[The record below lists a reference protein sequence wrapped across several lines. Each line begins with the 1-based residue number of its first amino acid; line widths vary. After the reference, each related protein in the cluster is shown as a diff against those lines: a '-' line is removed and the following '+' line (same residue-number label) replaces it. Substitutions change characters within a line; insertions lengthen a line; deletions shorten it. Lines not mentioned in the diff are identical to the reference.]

1 MKSKKWWLLALS
13 LLAVMVV
20 LVKVDLSPKVE
31 SDFFF
36 STDDPQLATSA
47 EIDKLFPASS
57 QLFLR
62 VAGEVHAADYQASI
76 GTLTQRLQGVPGVE
90 GVYSLTS
97 GPKTAAGAFTSPFW
111 SRLLVAQPAA
121 GGEPAATNLVVSLQ
135 GEAAA
140 KTVRAVEEAVAMA
153 GASQPEGKVEI
164 SGVPYV
170 VELVRRYLLRDL
182 KTFSAVA
189 ILLFGLM
196 VGLLFRSPWIVAG
209 TLATC
214 LVACAATLAI
224 LALFAVPIGVLTAN
238 LVTIV
243 FVLTLSHIVFLTSN
257 WRRIAGEG
265 TDDEGTGGD
274 AVREAMRRTFEASF
288 WSMATTLLGFL
299 SLLFAAAKPMRELGI
314 SGAVGALVAI
324 LVAYGLYPFFL
335 RGLSPVALSATAPPA
350 GSGASVVAGHRR
362 LALAVVLLCLLAG
375 LGIGRLNTDPGLL
388 SFFKPGSELR
398 QGLEAIDRD
407 GGSSPLSI
415 VVADP
420 AGERIDNPE
429 VVAKLDAL
437 QAAFEADPATG
448 VVLSASPLLAEARAS
463 SPFAALLPAQGLLDL
478 LSGPAFQ
485 GAALA
490 FVTPERTQANFIL
503 RMREGDRPERR
514 EEVLGR
520 LREAVESA
528 GLEVRLMGGLYELQ
542 GKLSGLVARSL
553 ATGLGGLLV
562 LFVLIAARVSRRLRT
577 TLVMVA
583 GLVLIP
589 LALLGAM
596 GWLRLP
602 LDIISSPAANI
613 AIALG
618 VDSMIHLATAARRHR
633 LAGLSLAAAWAQ
645 GRREM
650 ARPVL
655 GATLVVASGFGIFAL
670 SSFPPTQ
677 RFGIAVVLGTVAAA
691 AVTLSVLPWGAA
703 KGGAVSG

>member
-1 MKSKKWWLLALS
+1 MKLKWLLVTLAA
-13 LLAVMVV
+13 LAVTAV
-20 LVKVDLSPKVE
+20 LVGVDLSPKVE

-36 STDDPQLATSA
+36 STDDPQLATSS
-47 EIDKLFPASS
+47 EIEGLFPSNP

-62 VAGEVHAADYQASI
+62 AAGEVHSADYLASVAA
-76 GTLTQRLQGVPGVE
+76 LTQSLQELPGVS

-97 GPKTAAGAFTSPFW
+97 GPSTPQAAFSSPFW
-111 SRLLVAQPAA
+111 SRLLVAQTAEGTDPT
-121 GGEPAATNLVVSLQ
+121 ATNLVVSLNAE
-135 GEAAA
+135 GTPDA
-140 KTVRAVEEAVAMA
+140 VRAVERQVAAA
-153 GASQPEGKVEI
+153 GSPLVAGGVEM

-182 KTFSAVA
+182 KIFSAVA
-189 ILLFGLM
+189 IILFGLM

-224 LALFAVPIGVLTAN
+224 LAFFAVPIGVLTAN

-257 WRRIAGEG
+257 WRRIAAGQQ
-265 TDDEGTGGD
+265 GGP
-274 AVREAMRRTFEASF
+274 AVKAAILRTFEASF
-288 WSMATTLLGFL
+288 WSMATTFLGFL

-314 SGAVGALVAI
+314 SGAVGALTAI
-324 LVAYGLYPFFL
+324 VLAYGLYPLFL
-335 RGLSPVALSATAPPA
+335 RGLQPAAATSRAAEPPSAAEPSAA
-350 GSGASVVAGHRR
+350 GRR
-362 LALAVVLLCLLAG
+362 LAIAVVALCLLAG
-375 LGIGRLNTDPGLL
+375 LGAGRLSTDPGLL

-420 AGERIDNPE
+420 AGGRLDSQEI
-429 VVAKLDAL
+429 VAKLDAL
-437 QAAFEADPATG
+437 QAAFEAEPATG
-448 VVLSASPLLAEARAS
+448 VVLSVSPLLAEARAS
-463 SPFAALLPAQGLLDL
+463 SPFAALLPARGLLDL

-490 FVTPERTQANFIL
+490 FVTPERTQANFML
-503 RMREGDRPERR
+503 RMREADRAERR
-514 EEVLGR
+514 EEVVDR
-520 LREAVESA
+520 LTEAVHAA
-528 GLEVRLMGGLYELQ
+528 GLEPVLVGGLYELQ
-542 GKLSGLVARSL
+542 GKLSSLVARSL
-553 ATGLGGLLV
+553 ATGLGGLLL

-583 GLVLIP
+583 GLILIP
-589 LALLGAM
+589 LFLLGAM

-618 VDSMIHLATAARRHR
+618 VDSMIHLATAVRRHR
-633 LAGLSLAAAWAQ
+633 LAGLSVAAAWAQ

-650 ARPVL
+650 LRPVL

-677 RFGIAVVLGTVAAA
+677 RFGVAVVLGTLAAA
-691 AVTLSVLPWGAA
+691 AVTLTVLPWGAS
-703 KGGAVSG
+703 KGRALES